1 MISCE
6 SIILVIDLFFD
17 NIFKIKYATRQLYTR
32 CANVH
37 ACSKEKM
44 VLSQYK
50 RKLCRRAFLKTL
62 FISGIL
68 TFAPKMSFASIKMN
82 NHGVRWLNLYHP
94 KHKEWLTTEYWVR
107 GKYIP
112 KALSDINYIMR
123 DQNTGEVAH
132 IDTNLL
138 DLLFEIH
145 TGIGSSEP
153 FHIMSGYRSP
163 ETNELL
169 RKKGWAIAK
178 NSLHENGKAIDIRLP
193 NTETSSLR
201 RTAYKI
207 KGGGVGYYPKLKFV
221 HVDVGSIRYW
231 TKY

>member
-1 MISCE
+1 
-6 SIILVIDLFFD
+6 
-17 NIFKIKYATRQLYTR
+17 
-32 CANVH
+32 
-37 ACSKEKM
+37 M

-50 RKLCRRAFLKTL
+50 RKLCRRSFLKTL
-62 FISGIL
+62 FISGFL
-68 TFAPKMSFASIKMN
+68 TFAPKMSFASIKTN
-82 NHGVRWLNLYHP
+82 DHGVRRLNLYHP
-94 KHKEWLTTEYWVR
+94 KYKEWLTTEYWVR
-107 GKYIP
+107 GKYIR
-112 KALSDINYIMR
+112 KALSDINYIMS

-145 TGIGSSEP
+145 TRIGSSEP

-163 ETNELL
+163 ETNDLL

-178 NSLHENGKAIDIRLP
+178 HSLHENGKAIDIRLP
-193 NTETSSLR
+193 NTETLSLR

-231 TKY
+231 SKY

>member
-1 MISCE
+1 
-6 SIILVIDLFFD
+6 
-17 NIFKIKYATRQLYTR
+17 
-32 CANVH
+32 
-37 ACSKEKM
+37 
-44 VLSQYK
+44 
-50 RKLCRRAFLKTL
+50 
-62 FISGIL
+62 
-68 TFAPKMSFASIKMN
+68 MSFASIKTN
-82 NHGVRWLNLYHP
+82 DHGVRWLNLYHP
-94 KHKEWLTTEYWVR
+94 KSKELLTAEYWVR
-107 GKYIP
+107 GKYIR
-112 KALSDINYIMR
+112 KALSDINCIMR

-145 TGIGSSEP
+145 TRLGSSEP

-163 ETNELL
+163 ETNDLL

-193 NTETSSLR
+193 NTETLSLR
-201 RTAYKI
+201 RAAYKI
-207 KGGGVGYYPKLKFV
+207 KGGGVGYYPNLKFV